1 MTKTNRR
8 SPLFA
13 GVLVGLLALGAAGVL
28 LLSGCGS
35 DSEGTADLPDGVVA
49 QVNDEPITQ
58 KQLDET
64 IAQSQAQAKQQ
75 GQTLPAEGET
85 GYDQVRQQ
93 ALQQL
98 IQQEVVD
105 AEARKCGT
113 PCAVSAKD
121 ITAELNRIRETNFKG
136 SQKAFDTFL
145 KKSSISATA
154 ARDIVRNQ
162 LQQQKLLNHV
172 TRGIRFTAADA
183 RKYYDD
189 NPSQFTV
196 AAGRTAKHIL
206 VATKA
211 EADRI
216 RSEVTLQNFG
226 ELAKKHSTDTVSA
239 QQGGSLGQIQK
250 GQLVPEFEKV
260 AFSLKSGEIS
270 EPVKTQFGWHII
282 TVTITPAQTT
292 SFKEAEKQIVSSQLA
307 AKRQSAWTAWGQ
319 KALKDAEAHT
329 LYADASLKPSTT
341 SATATTAPAATST
354 P

>member
-1 MTKTNRR
+1 MTKINRR

-13 GVLVGLLALGAAGVL
+13 VVLVGLAALGAAALL
-28 LLSGCGS
+28 LLSGCGGS
-35 DSEGTADLPDGVVA
+35 DGTADLPDGVVA
-49 QVNDEPITQ
+49 QVGDAPITQ

-75 GQTLPAEGET
+75 GQTLPAEGES
-85 GYDQVRQQ
+85 GFDQVRQQ

-98 IQQEVVD
+98 IQQEVVN

-113 PCAVSAKD
+113 PCNVSAKD
-121 ITAELNRIRETNFKG
+121 ITAELDRIRETNFKG
-136 SQKAFDTFL
+136 SQKAFDSFL
-145 KKSSISATA
+145 KKSSISKTS

-183 RKYYDD
+183 KAYYAA

-196 AAGRTAKHIL
+196 AAGRTARHIL
-206 VATKA
+206 VPTKA

-216 RSEVTLQNFG
+216 RAEVTLQNFG
-226 ELAKKHSTDTVSA
+226 ELAKKYSTDTVSA

-260 AFSLKSGEIS
+260 AFSLKNGEIS
-270 EPVKTQFGWHII
+270 DPVKTQFGWHII

-292 SFKEAEKQIVSSQLA
+292 PFEKARAQIISSQLA
-307 AKRQSAWTAWGQ
+307 AKRQAAWTAWGQ
-319 KALKDAEAHT
+319 KTLKDAEAHT
-329 LYADASLKPSTT
+329 VYADASLKPTTT
-341 SATATTAPAATST
+341 SATATTAPATTST

>member
-1 MTKTNRR
+1 VTKTNRR

-13 GVLVGLLALGAAGVL
+13 GVLVGLMALGAAGLL

-35 DSEGTADLPDGVVA
+35 SSDGTADLPDGVVA
-49 QVNDEPITQ
+49 QVNDAPITQ
-58 KQLDET
+58 KQLDEA

-75 GQTLPAEGET
+75 GQTLPSEGET
-85 GYDQVRQQ
+85 GFDQVRQQ

-98 IQQEVVD
+98 IQQEVVN

-113 PCAVSAKD
+113 PCDVSAKD
-121 ITAELNRIRETNFKG
+121 ITAELDRIRETNFKG
-136 SQKAFDTFL
+136 SQKQFDAFL
-145 KKSSISATA
+145 KKSSITPEA

-183 RKYYDD
+183 KAYYDQ
-189 NPSQFTV
+189 NKAQFTV

-216 RSEVTLQNFG
+216 RAEVTLQNFG
-226 ELAKKHSTDTVSA
+226 ELAKKYSTDTVSA

-270 EPVKTQFGWHII
+270 QPVKTQFGWHII
-282 TVTITPAQTT
+282 TVTTTPAKTT
-292 SFKEAEKQIVSSQLA
+292 SFKEAESQIISSQLA
-307 AKRQSAWTAWGQ
+307 AKRQAAWTAWGQ
-319 KALKDAEAHT
+319 NALKDAEAHT
-329 LYADASLKPSTT
+329 VYASADLKPVTTTASTT
-341 SATATTAPAATST
+341 APATTAP
-354 P
+354 